1 LFSRRVLLAMKLS
14 DILQPELILVPLEA
28 ADKWQAIS
36 LMARVASQSVRAKP
50 PLMTEIEEAL
60 LVRERSMT
68 TGMEHGIAIPHAAV
82 DGIDD
87 VIAVVGISP
96 DGVEFGA
103 LDGEPARILVCL
115 VIPRAK
121 KLLHI
126 KTLAAIARLLTREEV
141 RERLLQADSRDAV
154 MAVIREE
161 EGGAASGGSSASRV
175 ES

>member
-1 LFSRRVLLAMKLS
+1 MKLS
-14 DILQPELILVPLEA
+14 EILRPELILVPLEA

-36 LMARVASQSVRAKP
+36 LLARAAVGTAPKRA
-50 PLMTEIEEAL
+50 PLLAEVEEAL

-87 VIAVVGISP
+87 VIAVVGMCP
-96 DGVEFGA
+96 DGLEFGA
-103 LDGEPARILVCL
+103 LDGEPAQIIVCL

-126 KTLAAIARLLTREEV
+126 KTLAAIARLMSRASV
-141 RERLLQADSRDAV
+141 RERLLSCADGEAVLAAVRD
-154 MAVIREE
+154 EE
-161 EGGAASGGSSASRV
+161 EGSASAGPATRFQG
-175 ES
+175 